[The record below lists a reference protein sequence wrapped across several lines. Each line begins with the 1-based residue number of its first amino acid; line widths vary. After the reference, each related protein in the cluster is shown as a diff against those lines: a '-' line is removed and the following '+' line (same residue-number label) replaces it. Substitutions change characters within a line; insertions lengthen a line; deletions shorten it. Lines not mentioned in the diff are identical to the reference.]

1 MRENKE
7 AANVRE
13 AVQIEITTL
22 ELAPMEANITRRRRR
37 RVQRKHGELW
47 LHNYAAWLS
56 PRGRIRPNS
65 ATLNAH
71 AAGAGRGLVEHP
83 LEPAAAITHCHHHN
97 CGN

>member
-1 MRENKE
+1 MLDASVSLNTPTP
-7 AANVRE
+7 AASDVGFHRSG
-13 AVQIEITTL
+13 L
-22 ELAPMEANITRRRRR
+22 
-37 RVQRKHGELW
+37 KHGELW

-56 PRGRIRPNS
+56 PRRRVRPNS

-83 LEPAAAITHCHHHN
+83 LEPAAAITHRHHYN